1 MSSLDNMR
9 RRLKGDGRKESAI
22 NNKLW
27 SLQRTIELGDYN
39 STEFSIDGIEGGGK
53 CIVNANKLAT
63 GYDEKEISAPFDT
76 GIATGQIIYCND
88 LDSYWIVYRRLVVEK
103 AYFRGLMRQCR
114 PSTIVD
120 NNGNEVRAAIIGP
133 ELTRIQSL
141 TDHKMVIDYPNMIIY
156 VWVQNTESN
165 AAFFKRYN
173 KFVYK
178 GRTWQVQS
186 YNDIDFEDILIVEA
200 EENYEQII
208 EKPEIDN
215 EDVKVDDVYIIGEK
229 VISPL
234 QIQTYKISDKNF
246 QGEWTFSENP
256 NLEIL
261 NINEGEIT
269 IKWTSPKSGTFTLS
283 FGAIVQE
290 IKVKS
295 LF

>member
-39 STEFSIDGIEGGGK
+39 STEFSIDGTEGGGK

-76 GIATGQIIYCND
+76 GITTGQIIYCND

-103 AYFRGLMRQCR
+103 AYFRGLMRQCH
-114 PSTIVD
+114 PSTIID
-120 NNGNEVRAAIIGP
+120 DNGNEVRAAIIGP

-141 TDHKMVIDYPNMIIY
+141 TDHKMVVDYPNMIIY

-165 AAFFKRYN
+165 TAFFKRYN

-208 EKPEIDN
+208 EKPEINN
-215 EDVKVDDVYIIGEK
+215 EDVKVDNVYIIGEK